1 MRDLQAL
8 LAAAVIAAFAGSAHA
23 DNVITGMENAALFGN
38 LNQGDTACPNVACGP
53 TAAVNSFVYLQNRWP
68 NKYDNK
74 LVPKGANA
82 AQQYMNMQMVA
93 NTLGSA
99 AYMNTCACGNG
110 TFIEQFIL
118 GKQKYLDTKAGMV
131 TSYGAQDTFAW
142 RTTLPDGSMVA
153 AKPAYVQDNTA
164 PTGQW
169 LVDQLQ
175 AGEDVELFINGSM
188 GNHYITLT
196 QMTYN
201 LTNNTG
207 SFMFID
213 PNQVNNMMAGPPVV
227 SMGMITGL
235 DATDSD
241 ILFTS
246 ASVSAYLGTGLNI
259 VNAVSESPVPE
270 PATYAV
276 MGIGFLA
283 LGAVLRRRSRSPVGV
298 AAT

>member
-1 MRDLQAL
+1 MRNLQAL
-8 LAAAVIAAFAGSAHA
+8 LAAAVIAVFAGCTQAKA
-23 DNVITGMENAALFGN
+23 DNVITGMENANLFGN
-38 LNQGDTACPNVACGP
+38 LNQGDTDCPMVACGP
-53 TAAVNSFVYLQNRWP
+53 TAAVNSFVYLQNRYP
-68 NKYDNK
+68 NIYGNK

-93 NTLGSA
+93 NTLGGA
-99 AYMNTCACGNG
+99 DYMNTCNCGNG

-118 GKQKYLDTKAGMV
+118 GKQKYLDTMAKNA
-131 TSYGAQDTFAW
+131 TTYGAEDTFAW
-142 RTTLPDGSMVA
+142 RTTLPDGSKVA
-153 AKPAYVQDNTA
+153 AKPPYVQQNTA

-169 LVDQLQ
+169 LVDQLK
-175 AGEDVELFINGSM
+175 AGEDVELFVNGSM

-201 LTNNTG
+201 LDKNTG

-213 PNQVNNMMAGPPVV
+213 PNQVNNKMAGAPVV

-276 MGIGFLA
+276 LSVGFLA
-283 LGAVLRRRSRSPVGV
+283 IGAILRRRPRPAVGV
-298 AAT
+298 A